1 MSFFKFLL
9 SKTFLIN
16 LVIAIIVTTSLYFI
30 LIYSLNSYTHHGEG
44 VIVPD
49 FTNLTYKDAKE
60 LAQQSHLKVL
70 ISDTTYSQET
80 ARGLIAA
87 QIPTME
93 SIIKSE
99 RTIYLTIN
107 SLNAEMVNMPNF
119 VGASLR
125 QALVDAEIYGL
136 KIGEISY
143 KPNLAKNYVLEQK
156 INGKMISEG
165 TQVEKGSF
173 IDLTLG
179 MGLSNEKVFIP
190 LLLNKNIQEADSM
203 LRAKYLNTGAKFY
216 DSNIKTASDSNAAI
230 IYNQEP
236 KPFDNNFKPGDFVDL
251 WFTLDS
257 SKVVIKKEW
266 VDSLKIK
273 STSDTIHSLI
283 D

>member
-1 MSFFKFLL
+1 MNFFKFLL
-9 SKTFLIN
+9 SKTFVIN
-16 LVIAIIVTTSLYFI
+16 LVIAVIVTVGIYFT

-44 VIVPD
+44 ITVPD

-60 LAQQSHLKVL
+60 LAQQSHLKVI

-87 QIPTME
+87 QIPSME
-93 SIIKSE
+93 SVVKSE

-107 SLNAEMVNMPNF
+107 SLNAEMISMPNF

-136 KIGEISY
+136 KIGELSY
-143 KPNLAKNYVLEQK
+143 QPDLAKNNVLEQK
-156 INGKMISEG
+156 INGEIIPEG
-165 TQVEKGSF
+165 TRVEKGSF
-173 IDLTLG
+173 VDLTLG

-203 LRAKYLNTGAKFY
+203 LRAKYLNTGAQFY
-216 DSNIKTASDSNAAI
+216 DSNIKTATDSSSAI
-230 IYNQEP
+230 IYKQEP
-236 KPFDNNFKPGDFVDL
+236 EPFNKNFKPGDFVDL

-257 SKVVIKKEW
+257 SKVFIKQEW
-266 VDSLKIK
+266 KDSLEIK
-273 STSDTIHSLI
+273 SANDTIHSLL